1 MQSTTFYI
9 PRLTTRS
16 SHPTL
21 AAHITCCYT
30 FETRS
35 SHHLRLLS
43 PVTLLRVPVAC
54 TCSSF
59 LYLFRAAVAQS
70 STLSIS
76 HTLSLFSHRTFRY
89 LPGCTCHAQL
99 ASRGLSEALRL
110 STVGCAALL
119 RSAATDYRCDRSRI
133 CLQEGLAR
141 CAKWH
146 RYRHAYRVIHGVIR
160 RRDPPAHGIPRRSQP
175 AQVRNLAGSGPQLA
189 YERWRE
195 GSPGALDAG
204 SRGRGFV
211 GSKPCEHDAAVL
223 TLHCN
228 CD

>member
-1 MQSTTFYI
+1 LQSTTFYS

-16 SHPTL
+16 SHPTF

-30 FETRS
+30 FDTRS
-35 SHHLRLLS
+35 SQLHLRLLS
-43 PVTLLRVPVAC
+43 PVTLLRVPADC
-54 TCSSF
+54 TFFPF
-59 LYLFRAAVAQS
+59 LHLFHAAVAQS

-76 HTLSLFSHRTFRY
+76 HKLPLLSHRTFRY
-89 LPGCTCHAQL
+89 LPGCHTQL

-110 STVGCAALL
+110 TTADCAALL
-119 RSAATDYRCDRSRI
+119 RSAATDYRCHRSRI

-146 RYRHAYRVIHGVIR
+146 RYRHAYRIIR
-160 RRDPPAHGIPRRSQP
+160 RRDPPAHGTPQRSQP

-189 YERWRE
+189 CERWRE

-204 SRGRGFV
+204 DRGRGFV
-211 GSKPCEHDAAVL
+211 GSKPCEQDAVVL